1 MFYPRSMI
9 ERFKW
14 VKNSR
19 NHCTVH
25 QAHTAGG
32 FWQDRTTKN
41 SWGKTLTKC
50 CIMCSL
56 PPPLPKKTLL
66 SDTAWDKNT
75 SPKFFKT
82 EKLPESKIKRKLRP
96 EQRYMWPLLKYHDR
110 FLHWKAWV
118 WTYPIRCCFV
128 RHKCQSY
135 VPVGFIPACN
145 TVYLCVPAFFFF
157 YCLFIFSACLS
168 SSLFC
173 CFSVT
178 LFGLFGLKLI
188 LSVPAGLGRKT
199 QITITNQTAT
209 PTAALTTPISQTF
222 CIYQVCFSRLTS
234 SCPVQSHSLSVPAL
248 FTQTNLLSHFSL
260 GPWLISLLSLS
271 VSGLCLFCAHVCPW
285 VPEILM
291 CLCLVIMRT
300 VDGGL
305 KICFSYSDWIAK

>member
-1 MFYPRSMI
+1 MSIICPCGVYSGLQYSI
-9 ERFKW
+9 
-14 VKNSR
+14 
-19 NHCTVH
+19 
-25 QAHTAGG
+25 
-32 FWQDRTTKN
+32 
-41 SWGKTLTKC
+41 
-50 CIMCSL
+50 
-56 PPPLPKKTLL
+56 
-66 SDTAWDKNT
+66 
-75 SPKFFKT
+75 
-82 EKLPESKIKRKLRP
+82 
-96 EQRYMWPLLKYHDR
+96 
-110 FLHWKAWV
+110 
-118 WTYPIRCCFV
+118 
-128 RHKCQSY
+128 Y
-135 VPVGFIPACN
+135 VCPC
-145 TVYLCVPAFFFF
+145 FFFF

>member
-1 MFYPRSMI
+1 MSIICP
-9 ERFKW
+9 
-14 VKNSR
+14 
-19 NHCTVH
+19 C
-25 QAHTAGG
+25 G
-32 FWQDRTTKN
+32 
-41 SWGKTLTKC
+41 
-50 CIMCSL
+50 
-56 PPPLPKKTLL
+56 
-66 SDTAWDKNT
+66 
-75 SPKFFKT
+75 
-82 EKLPESKIKRKLRP
+82 
-96 EQRYMWPLLKYHDR
+96 
-110 FLHWKAWV
+110 
-118 WTYPIRCCFV
+118 
-128 RHKCQSY
+128 
-135 VPVGFIPACN
+135 
-145 TVYLCVPAFFFF
+145 VYSGLQYSISVCPCFFFF

-305 KICFSYSDWIAK
+305 KICFSYSDWIAKKKGTLMAPGANKNTGKKESDCRRQTETDGREGRSGREDGVKAVMTFKMNNALSCITQTRRSDWRRQPISLEIQIQAL